1 MRYGSKPGKIEKLAG
16 ESGFFYRH
24 DPKVG
29 HFPYIF
35 LNSLALFLFMHIS
48 ENCGKPSYVSESPS
62 RILTGMRGKARRPV
76 KSGFGAVSCP
86 NLQTLRGDLWGG
98 EPYFKVCG
106 GGILFVFIKT

>member
-35 LNSLALFLFMHIS
+35 LNFLALFLM
-48 ENCGKPSYVSESPS
+48 
-62 RILTGMRGKARRPV
+62 
-76 KSGFGAVSCP
+76 
-86 NLQTLRGDLWGG
+86 
-98 EPYFKVCG
+98 VCG
-106 GGILFVFIKT
+106 VKYGGL